1 MEARLTVHK
10 MEQSK
15 LPDLDTAGE
24 ETRPSAAEEQE
35 GIGKLTPNDPM
46 RWRRRLPPLRPD
58 PGKERHIGGAD
69 DSPWWQ
75 TGLPVEGLR
84 EKPPNGKCPRPGTT
98 RLRLAPSGTLGP
110 LRHSAS
116 R

>member
-1 MEARLTVHK
+1 

-24 ETRPSAAEEQE
+24 ETRPSVAEEQE

-75 TGLPVEGLR
+75 TGLPGEGLR
-84 EKPPNGKCPRPGTT
+84 DTIQRKV
-98 RLRLAPSGTLGP
+98 
-110 LRHSAS
+110 SAS
-116 R
+116 RDHSVEIGAERDPWSAKTFSEPLRCLGTREIE